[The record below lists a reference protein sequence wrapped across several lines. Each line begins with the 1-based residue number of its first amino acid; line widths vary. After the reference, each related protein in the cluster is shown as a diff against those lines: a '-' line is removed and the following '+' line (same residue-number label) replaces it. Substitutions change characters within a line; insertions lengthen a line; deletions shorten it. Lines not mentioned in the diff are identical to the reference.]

1 LVFPTAFTPT
11 LLDTLT
17 ALVVVL
23 DREGRIAL
31 FNAACERLTG
41 WSEDEVKGRT
51 WWELAPPEDAAVVEQ
66 AFRRALASEGSPE
79 LEHEWITKEGA
90 LRRVAW
96 NAALVAG
103 EDGSIQ
109 WIIGTG
115 IDVTERRRAEAWFRA
130 LIEKS
135 SDMILVFDREGR
147 VQFWSPSSAKS
158 LGWESEEILGRR
170 AAELV
175 HPDDRAQMLQ
185 ARSGLEE
192 RPGKTAPLSLR
203 FRHRNGSWRFFE
215 GMVRN
220 LLEDPAVEGLV
231 VNMRDITEQRQLE
244 EQFRQSQRLESI
256 GRLAGGV
263 AHDFN
268 NLLTV
273 ILSCSSAMI
282 EDMATG
288 VPLRAEDLQEIREA
302 GERAAELTRKLLAF
316 ARKQVIAPEPL
327 DVNLLVT
334 GSEKLLRRVLGEDIQ
349 LATELDPEVWT
360 VCCDPGQ
367 IEQVILNLAVNARD
381 AMPGGG
387 KLVIRTENVDAEDD
401 VDVDDDGGERR
412 GNLPPGAWVRLGISD
427 SGMGM
432 APEVK
437 ERVFEPFFTTK
448 PVGAGTGLGLATV
461 YGIVKQSGGHILV
474 ESEPDRGTTFEVY
487 LPRTREK
494 PATATCSP
502 APKAVR
508 GTETVLVVEDDP
520 QVRDVTVSALRAGG
534 YRVLVASDGTS
545 ALDAAAHE
553 RGPLHLLVADVV
565 MPGLDG
571 RTLADTLRR
580 ALPLLKVLFV
590 SGYSDNVIAEHGVLG
605 PGVELLAKPF
615 TPAVLLTRVRAV
627 LDAPRQANLPPRE
640 RPSAGGEAAA
650 SSS

>member
-11 LLDTLT
+11 LLDTLA

-31 FNAACERLTG
+31 FNPACERLTG
-41 WSEDEVKGRT
+41 WSEDEVKGRV
-51 WWELAPPEDAAVVEQ
+51 WWELAPAEDAASVQE
-66 AFRRALASEGSPE
+66 AFRRALGSEEAPE
-79 LEHEWITKEGA
+79 LEYHWLAKDGS
-90 LRRVAW
+90 RQRVAW

-103 EDGSIQ
+103 EDGSVQ
-109 WIIGTG
+109 WIIWTGT
-115 IDVTERRRAEAWFRA
+115 DVTERRRAEAWFRA
-130 LIEKS
+130 LIERS
-135 SDMILVFDREGR
+135 SDMILVLDREGR
-147 VQFWSPSSAKS
+147 IQFWSPSSTKA
-158 LGWESEEILGRR
+158 LGWGSEEVLGRWG
-170 AAELV
+170 AELV
-175 HPDDRAQMLQ
+175 HPDDRAQVVH
-185 ARSGLEE
+185 ASASPDGGPGL
-192 RPGKTAPLSLR
+192 ASPLSLR
-203 FRHRNGSWRFFE
+203 FRHRDGSWRYFE

-220 LLEDPAVEGLV
+220 LLEDPAVQGLV

-244 EQFRQSQRLESI
+244 EQFQQSQRLESI

-273 ILSCSSAMI
+273 ILSCSSAMS
-282 EDMATG
+282 EDLATG
-288 VPLRAEDLQEIREA
+288 TPVRAEDLQEIREA
-302 GERAAELTRKLLAF
+302 GERAAQLTRKLLAF

-334 GSEKLLRRVLGEDIQ
+334 GSEKLLRRVLGEDVE
-349 LATELDPEVWT
+349 LATALDPDIWT

-387 KLVIRTENVDAEDD
+387 KLVIRTDNVEA
-401 VDVDDDGGERR
+401 DDGGEGR
-412 GNLPPGAWVRLGISD
+412 GVPPGAWVRLGISD

-432 APEVK
+432 PPEVK

-494 PATATCSP
+494 PAAAVRAP

-508 GTETVLVVEDDP
+508 GSETVLVVEDDL

-534 YRVLVASDGTS
+534 YRVLVAGDGAS
-545 ALDAAAHE
+545 ALDVAAHE

-580 ALPLLKVLFV
+580 ALPALKVLFV

-605 PGVELLAKPF
+605 TGVELLPKPF
-615 TPAVLLTRVRAV
+615 TPAVLLARVRAV
-627 LDAPRQANLPPRE
+627 LDAPRQASLPPRG
-640 RPSAGGEAAA
+640 RSSAGGEAAA